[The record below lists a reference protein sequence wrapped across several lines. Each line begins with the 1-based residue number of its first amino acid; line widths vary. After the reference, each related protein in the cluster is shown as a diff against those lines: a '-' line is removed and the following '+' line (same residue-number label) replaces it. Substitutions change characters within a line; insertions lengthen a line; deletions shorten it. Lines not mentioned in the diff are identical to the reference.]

1 MVKRRRGAMKVTME
15 RFLTL
20 TEELGIVPVLCG
32 GPQVVL
38 IGPDPG
44 PLGRARALLGVS
56 GLEGALLLRL
66 VEAKAPGW
74 EAVAE
79 ILAEREA
86 LMGEGEPVPRE
97 QVAEGALIPAP
108 PVPGGGLADLVLA
121 SLLSRLQDGPLS
133 FAAAVRGCGERLVS
147 EAIAA
152 GLVRRS
158 GDRLFRGQAP
168 RVADPVIPAPV
179 EAVPVLP
186 VSEAGD
192 SPSSDPGD
200 LLSAASR
207 AEGVHFVEARR
218 LYGVEAIQAAVRAG
232 LINAGLDGTLRRAA

>member
-1 MVKRRRGAMKVTME
+1 VKVTME
-15 RFLTL
+15 RFVAL
-20 TEELGIVPVLCG
+20 TEELGIVPILCG
-32 GPQVVL
+32 PRVAL

-44 PLGRARALLGVS
+44 PLERARALLDAS

-74 EAVAE
+74 EEVAE
-79 ILAEREA
+79 LLDEREG
-86 LMGEGEPVPRE
+86 LMGEGDPVPPE
-97 QVAEGALIPAP
+97 QVAEGALSPAP
-108 PVPGGGLADLVLA
+108 PVPGGGLADLVLG

-133 FAAAVRGCGERLVS
+133 FAAAVRGCGERLVY
-147 EAIAA
+147 AALGA

-158 GDRLFRGQAP
+158 GDRVFLGAAP
-168 RVADPVIPAPV
+168 RVADPVTPATV
-179 EAVPVLP
+179 EAVRVLP
-186 VSEAGD
+186 VSEAEGG
-192 SPSSDPGD
+192 SPHPTPGTPSD

-232 LINAGLDGTLRRAA
+232 LIDAELDGTLRRAA

>member
-1 MVKRRRGAMKVTME
+1 MKKMTMQDYVA
-15 RFLTL
+15 L

-32 GPQVVL
+32 PRVAL

-44 PLGRARALLGVS
+44 PLERARALLDAS
-56 GLEGALLLRL
+56 GLEASLLLRL
-66 VEAKAPGW
+66 VEERAPGW
-74 EAVAE
+74 AEVAE
-79 ILAEREA
+79 LLDEREG
-86 LMGEGEPVPRE
+86 LMGEGDPVPRE

-108 PVPGGGLADLVLA
+108 PVPGASSADQVLV

-133 FAAAVRGCGERLVS
+133 FAAAVRGCGERLVY
-147 EAIAA
+147 AAMGA

-168 RVADPVIPAPV
+168 RVADPVTPATV
-179 EAVPVLP
+179 EAVRVLP

-207 AEGVHFVEARR
+207 AGGIHYSEAHRR
-218 LYGVEAIQAAVRAG
+218 FGGLAIRDAVRAG
-232 LINAGLDGTLRRAA
+232 LVLPEIDGTLRRAA

>member
-1 MVKRRRGAMKVTME
+1 MAEGRRGAVKVTME
-15 RFLTL
+15 RFVAL

-32 GPQVVL
+32 PRVAL

-44 PLGRARALLGVS
+44 PLERARALLDAS

-66 VEAKAPGW
+66 VDEKAPGW
-74 EAVAE
+74 EQVAE
-79 ILAEREA
+79 LLAEREA
-86 LMGEGEPVPRE
+86 IMGEGEPVPPE

-108 PVPGGGLADLVLA
+108 PVPGGGLADLVLVG
-121 SLLSRLQDGPLS
+121 LLSRLQDGPLEHG
-133 FAAAVRGCGERLVS
+133 AAVRGCGERLVS

-186 VSEAGD
+186 VPEEEG

-200 LLSAASR
+200 LLAAASR
-207 AEGVHFVEARR
+207 AEGIYYAEAHRR
-218 LYGVEAIQAAVRAG
+218 FGGLAIRDAVREG
-232 LINAGLDGTLRRAA
+232 LIDADLDGTLRRAA

>member
-1 MVKRRRGAMKVTME
+1 MKVTME
-15 RFLTL
+15 RYMDLL
-20 TEELGIVPVLCG
+20 GELEITAVLCG
-32 GPQVVL
+32 PRVAL

-44 PLGRARALLGVS
+44 PLERARALLDAS

-66 VEAKAPGW
+66 VEAKTPGG
-74 EAVAE
+74 EEGAE

-86 LMGEGEPVPRE
+86 IMGEGEPVPPE
-97 QVAEGALIPAP
+97 QVAGGALIPAP
-108 PVPGGGLADLVLA
+108 PVPGVGSADQVLVE
-121 SLLSRLQDGPLS
+121 LLSRLQDGPLD
-133 FAAAVRGCGERLVS
+133 FKAAVRGCGERLVY
-147 EAIAA
+147 AALGA

-158 GDRLFRGQAP
+158 GDRVFRGQAP
-168 RVADPVIPAPV
+168 RVADPVIPATV
-179 EAVPVLP
+179 EAVRVLP

-232 LINAGLDGTLRRAA
+232 LIDAELDGTLRRAA